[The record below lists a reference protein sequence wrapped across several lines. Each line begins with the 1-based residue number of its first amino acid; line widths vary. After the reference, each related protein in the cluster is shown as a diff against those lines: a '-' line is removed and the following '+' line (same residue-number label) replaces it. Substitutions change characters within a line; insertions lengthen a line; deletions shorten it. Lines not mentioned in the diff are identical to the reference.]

1 MTIST
6 IMTHPKTITA
16 DRYLSLGVVDADEI
30 KSPTLIKRSR
40 DERELRN
47 K

>member
-1 MTIST
+1 MA
-6 IMTHPKTITA
+6 HPKTIMA
-16 DRYLSLGVVDADEI
+16 GRYLSLDIVDTDEI